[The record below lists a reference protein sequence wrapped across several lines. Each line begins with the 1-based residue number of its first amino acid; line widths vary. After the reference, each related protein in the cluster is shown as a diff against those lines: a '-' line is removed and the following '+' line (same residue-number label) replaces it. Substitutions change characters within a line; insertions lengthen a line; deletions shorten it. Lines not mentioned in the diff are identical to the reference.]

1 LFVATAVLS
10 SVLSLL
16 YAIGGVGKLLGAR
29 QQVKT
34 AEHLGIPWARYRL
47 IGVAEVA
54 ASIGL
59 LIGLAV
65 VPIGVAAAVGLILL
79 MAGALAF
86 RIRVGDGPA
95 FLLGD
100 TMFLLLAAATAA
112 LRLAS
117 G

>member
-1 LFVATAVLS
+1 MFVATAVLS
-10 SVLSLL
+10 GVLSLA
-16 YAIGGVGKLLGAR
+16 YALGGIGKLLGTR

-34 AEHLGIPWARYRL
+34 AEHLGIPWPRYRL
-47 IGVAEVA
+47 IGVAEIS
-54 ASIGL
+54 ASVGL

-65 VPIGVAAAVGLILL
+65 VPIGVAAAAGLVLL

-86 RIRVGDGPA
+86 RVRVGDGPG

-100 TMFLLLAAATAA
+100 AMFLLLAAATAA